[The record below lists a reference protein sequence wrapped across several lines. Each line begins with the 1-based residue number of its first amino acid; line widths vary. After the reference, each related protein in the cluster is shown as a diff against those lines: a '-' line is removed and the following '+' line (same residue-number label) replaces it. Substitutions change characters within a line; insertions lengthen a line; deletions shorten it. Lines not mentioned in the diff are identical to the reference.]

1 MSSNACK
8 AINATGSV
16 YIATGLLTNFLVDVT
31 LNPNSL
37 IACPANTNCQPGPY
51 SFVITP
57 ALVGAGVNSP
67 NGPASGQPNVVR
79 AVENGLGMVKN
90 TTDEQLQ
97 DFHTASIQIVT
108 PCIQVFTTCEL
119 PPGQACFSANTP
131 VRFHGYVTNCG
142 DITLTNVAVVA
153 DRSGPLPL
161 FDPVNGGALTNYV
174 ILPVGA
180 YAVFTNSFL
189 PTLPE
194 TCAGSAANLC
204 TATARDIT
212 TIGGPRAFVTNSVVE
227 SCGVCVHPAIV
238 VTKTCPPGA
247 LAPGTVLT
255 FGGSVTNT
263 GDIALTNVTVS
274 SDRALT
280 NGSAMVAVF
289 PTLTNGE
296 SATFSGSYFVPTNF
310 CSLTTTLTVQGTT
323 LCGLAGVTNSVA
335 ATCAVTNTPRLA
347 LTQSCPASLPLPGG
361 LLVFSGTVTNTGDV
375 ALTNIVIVASLPTNN
390 SLVTVVPRLE
400 PGDGLGFNGSFLVP
414 TNVCSVTDTLSA
426 GGADVCGA
434 IATATLTHTCPV
446 ADVQGPTLTCS
457 SNLVFA
463 ADAGRCDR
471 SNVTFTVTATDNCSA
486 TTTVSTPPSGSTFPV
501 GITTVTNT
509 ATDVSGNQSTCTFTV
524 TVNDTELPVIN
535 CPGPITVNA
544 PDGQCSS
551 NVIFDFTATDNCS
564 VTNRVSVPASGS
576 AFLIGTTMVTNT
588 ATDGSGN
595 TRTCFFTVTVLD
607 KTAPA
612 VTTAQGADE
621 TIECPAAPNFNA
633 PIFTDACVGEIT
645 PEVVTVTNVVGCT
658 NVFTRTWTANDGR
671 GNVTNRSQV
680 ITVIDTTAPV
690 VTTAQGADTTIEC
703 PAAAVFSAPVF
714 TDACAGV
721 ITSSVVTVTNTTG
734 CTNIIT
740 RTWTADDG
748 CGNVTNRSQV
758 ITVADTTAPAVTTA
772 QGADATIECPAPPV
786 FSAPVFT
793 DACAGVITPSVVTVT
808 NVVGCTNIITRT
820 WTADDG
826 CGNVTNRSQVI
837 TLIDTS
843 SPAVTTAQG
852 ADATIECPAA
862 PVFSA
867 PVFTDACAGVITPS
881 VATAT
886 NTTGCT
892 NIITRTWTADD
903 GCGNVTNRSQ
913 VITLIDTTA
922 PAVTTAQGAD
932 ATIECPAAAVF
943 SAPVFTDACA
953 GVITSSVVT
962 VTNTTGCTNIV
973 ARTWTADD
981 GCGNVTNRSQ
991 VITLID
997 TTAPAVTTEQGADAT
1012 IECPAAPVFSAPVF
1026 TDACQGTIT
1035 PAVLTVT
1042 NVVGSTNIITRTWT
1056 ANDGCGNITNRS
1068 QVVTVEDTPPPTIS
1082 CPADVTVSA
1091 NAECAATNVD
1101 LGNPVAAD
1109 SCSVALVTNN
1119 APAIYPLGTNF
1130 VMWTVVDHSGNTQ
1143 SCPQR
1148 VIVRDT
1154 TAPAITCPPD
1164 VIVSANSG
1172 CTATNVN
1179 LGTPTTSDNCAVAN
1193 VTNNAAVFGAP
1204 TPVGFSL
1211 PISSLRKTQ
1220 GVATVTWA
1228 SQPGLAY
1235 RLFYKDSLASP
1246 TWSAVAGDVTAAGT
1260 ITSSTN
1266 LVGGVAR
1273 RFYRVMS
1280 LANVGPVGFPLGT
1293 NLVTWMV
1300 TDTSGNTNSCVQ
1312 RVIVRDTSL
1321 PVITCPSN
1329 LVFATDAGRCS
1340 RSNVTFAVTAT
1351 DNCTI
1356 TNLVSAPPV
1365 GSTFPLGTSTVTN
1378 QATDSS
1384 GNLSQC
1390 TFTITVLDHQPP
1402 DIICPPDIITN
1413 LAAGSTAV
1421 TNLAL
1426 RAPQSSD
1433 NCGAVSITSNAPGI
1447 FPVGTNL
1454 VRWTATDASG
1464 NTNSCQQ
1471 QVVVLACSGILS
1483 ATPLTNQTVCPNEPV
1498 LFQTTTSSPD
1508 QVTYAWTFKG
1518 QPLTGQTN
1526 NSLWL
1531 PFVSPSDGGG
1541 YSVEVR
1547 TPCAAVTNSATL
1559 TLRPGPQSSP
1569 AAYTNSDGIY
1579 IDQTG
1584 PGVPYPSTITLQCVP
1599 GRVKNVTVSL
1609 FGYRHEFAYDVILV
1623 LIGPDGRQVKL
1634 MAGCGGPETTY
1645 PGVNLTFS
1653 DAATES
1659 LPELEQITS
1668 GTYLPT
1674 DYHPYFENDMPAPA
1688 VGPYYNTLSAF
1699 NGIDPNGPWSL
1710 HVFDGRELDAGTN
1723 SAWSLKL
1730 EWREQNLWL
1739 QNPGKLTNGGFRV
1752 EVVGQTGIP
1761 TILQR
1766 SSNLTTW
1773 QPVVTNVFAINP
1785 GFFVD
1790 PAPLPRYRFYRAVQP

>member
-690 VTTAQGADTTIEC
+690 VTTAQGADT
-703 PAAAVFSAPVF
+703 
-714 TDACAGV
+714 
-721 ITSSVVTVTNTTG
+721 
-734 CTNIIT
+734 
-740 RTWTADDG
+740 
-748 CGNVTNRSQV
+748 
-758 ITVADTTAPAVTTA
+758 
-772 QGADATIECPAPPV
+772 
-786 FSAPVFT
+786 
-793 DACAGVITPSVVTVT
+793 
-808 NVVGCTNIITRT
+808 
-820 WTADDG
+820 
-826 CGNVTNRSQVI
+826 
-837 TLIDTS
+837 
-843 SPAVTTAQG
+843 
-852 ADATIECPAA
+852 
-862 PVFSA
+862 
-867 PVFTDACAGVITPS
+867 
-881 VATAT
+881 
-886 NTTGCT
+886 
-892 NIITRTWTADD
+892 
-903 GCGNVTNRSQ
+903 
-913 VITLIDTTA
+913 
-922 PAVTTAQGAD
+922 
-932 ATIECPAAAVF
+932 TIECPAAAVF